1 MKKFILS
8 RRDFLRTT
16 GVVATSI
23 ILPRQVIACL
33 GRIKKPIE
41 LGMIADLHQ
50 DIIHDGPARLKA
62 FLDAMKE
69 EKPDALVQLGDFAY
83 PTKKN
88 EAVTTEKTMYMTL
101 CFSFQELKKIYIF
114 R

>member
-1 MKKFILS
+1 MKKKFTPS
-8 RRDFLRTT
+8 RRDFFRAT
-16 GVVATSI
+16 GAAATSI
-23 ILPRQVIACL
+23 ILPRHVMACL
-33 GRIKKPIE
+33 ERIKKPIK

-50 DIIHDGPARLKA
+50 DVMHDGPARLKV

-88 EAVTTEKTMYMTL
+88 EGL
-101 CFSFQELKKIYIF
+101 
-114 R
+114 